1 MNYVTIKLHEDTRRL
16 LRLIAA
22 QTGEQ
27 MVQVMDR
34 LCRDEWSKM
43 LANVATSVAD
53 EPQQA
58 DPPHGAH
65 GRALHQPRGDRGC

>member
-1 MNYVTIKLHEDTRRL
+1 MDYVTIKLYANTRKL

-34 LCRDEWSKM
+34 LCREEWLKIEHR
-43 LANVATSVAD
+43 AHDRA
-53 EPQQA
+53 
-58 DPPHGAH
+58 HGAPE
-65 GRALHQPRGDRGC
+65 QKTSKPD

>member
-1 MNYVTIKLHEDTRRL
+1 MDYVTIKLYVDTRRL

-34 LCRDEWSKM
+34 LCREEWKRVQGKKETKPDKDD
-43 LANVATSVAD
+43 A
-53 EPQQA
+53 
-58 DPPHGAH
+58 
-65 GRALHQPRGDRGC
+65 